1 MKLSE
6 DTIAILKN
14 FATINSNLVFKPGQK
29 LKTIAESKTIM
40 AQADIIE
47 DFPQEV
53 GLYDLNE
60 FLSVLSMIPEPDID
74 FMDNNMLIQ
83 NNLQKVDYFYSNP
96 EILTTPSKAITMP
109 DAEVGI
115 SLSEEELKRIHQASS
130 VLGHSD
136 LSIVRESNDK
146 VFAKVYDAK
155 DATANVYTLSLVL
168 ENQIPNRFNFDFN
181 IANLKLL
188 PGDYFVSLSSA
199 KISNWTNANYPVE
212 YFIALENTTEFHA

>member
-60 FLSVLSMIPEPDID
+60 FLSVLSMIPEPDIQ
-74 FMDNNMLIQ
+74 F
-83 NNLQKVDYFYSNP
+83 
-96 EILTTPSKAITMP
+96 
-109 DAEVGI
+109 
-115 SLSEEELKRIHQASS
+115 
-130 VLGHSD
+130 
-136 LSIVRESNDK
+136 
-146 VFAKVYDAK
+146 
-155 DATANVYTLSLVL
+155 
-168 ENQIPNRFNFDFN
+168 
-181 IANLKLL
+181 
-188 PGDYFVSLSSA
+188 
-199 KISNWTNANYPVE
+199 
-212 YFIALENTTEFHA
+212 

>member
-60 FLSVLSMIPEPDID
+60 FLSVLSMIPEPDIQ
-74 FMDNNMLIQ
+74 FLENNLHIV
-83 NNLQKVDYFYSNP
+83 NNLQQVDYFYSNP
-96 EILTTPSKAITMP
+96 EILTTPGKDIQMP

-146 VFAKVYDAK
+146 VFAKVFDAK

>member
-1 MKLSE
+1 
-6 DTIAILKN
+6 
-14 FATINSNLVFKPGQK
+14 
-29 LKTIAESKTIM
+29 M

-60 FLSVLSMIPEPDID
+60 FLSVLSMIPEPDIQ
-74 FMDNNMLIQ
+74 FLENNLHIV
-83 NNLQKVDYFYSNP
+83 NNLQQVDYFYSNP
-96 EILTTPSKAITMP
+96 EILTTPGKDIQMP